1 MGFFVRLNKV
11 DRRYIEELISKDI
24 QSLGCVVWGIELSG
38 KMLSQTL
45 RIFIDKEK
53 GVSIEDC
60 EKVSRHISKLL
71 EASDDLNL
79 NLNLE
84 VSSPGIERKF
94 FKKNQYSSYL
104 NHLIKI
110 RYKTEDNLFVTRKGT
125 LEKVNP
131 SGLVLKSGSEDFN
144 IKFDCIEKAKL
155 QARGKS

>member
-131 SGLVLKSGSEDFN
+131 SGLVLKSGSEDLN
-144 IKFDCIEKAKL
+144 IKFDFIEKAKL

>member
-24 QSLGCVVWGIELSG
+24 QSLGCVVWGIELSW

-110 RYKTEDNLFVTRKGT
+110 RYKTEENLFVTRKGT
-125 LEKVNP
+125 LEKVNS
-131 SGLVLKSGSEDFN
+131 SGLVLKSGSEDLN